1 MKKETKNILTKLALV
16 AAPFAFAA
24 TISTS
29 AVSANADSNTIG
41 DWDMTPAEKANAEA
55 EDKLAHEHMEENGT
69 IGKKSDEEAIANQKA
84 IDAKY
89 RADIVRNH
97 KEFGD
102 PIGPVKKASTT
113 KKTTKKKVVKKNA
126 RHLFRIKVKTNKVYA
141 YKNIKLHKAGRKLE
155 KKGTKLYV
163 YGIVKKG
170 HKIYYKIAG
179 GRVITSAHKYVT
191 KIAK

>member
-24 TISTS
+24 TITTS
-29 AVSANADSNTIG
+29 AVSANADVTGG
-41 DWDMTPAEKANAEA
+41 DWVMTPQDKASIEQ
-55 EDKLAHEHMEENGT
+55 
-69 IGKKSDEEAIANQKA
+69 ANQATAEYEKDNHTTA
-84 IDAKY
+84 DDDAKAAAIRQKKIDSEFKARVASNERDFDPQSPNY
-89 RADIVRNH
+89 RKRVA
-97 KEFGD
+97 
-102 PIGPVKKASTT
+102 KKV
-113 KKTTKKKVVKKNA
+113 TKKKVVKKHE
-126 RHLFRIKVKTNKVYA
+126 RRLFRIKVKINKVYA
-141 YKNIKLHKAGRKLE
+141 YKTINLHKAGRKLE

-170 HKIYYKIAG
+170 HKTYYKIAG